1 MKILIA
7 EDDAVSRILLSR
19 TLQAL
24 GYECLVGSDGE
35 EAWRLWLDNPVVD
48 VIVSDWLMPQV
59 EGPELCR
66 RIRSAADPRRAY
78 PYFIFL
84 TTLSDRE
91 HLLAGLAA
99 GADDYLTKPLD
110 REQLQARLKVAERV
124 TGMQRQLAAQ
134 RDELERLNAELAA
147 LAREDALTGA
157 GNRLRLAEDLAALR
171 DRAERYGHRYCLLI
185 CDLDSFKAYND
196 RYGHLAGDDALR
208 RVADL
213 FRRELRPTDTL
224 YRFGGEEFIVVL
236 PEQDPGGARVVAER
250 LRQGIEDL
258 AMSGGEAD
266 RSTRKT
272 LTASFGLAAVAPWE
286 KKSAEDL
293 IGEADCA
300 LYRAKAS
307 GKNRIELYGQDGQ
320 SGESIQ

>member
-7 EDDAVSRILLSR
+7 EDDAVSRMLLGR

-24 GYECLVGSDGE
+24 GYECLAASDGE
-35 EAWRLWLDNPVVD
+35 EAWRLWLDNLTVD
-48 VIVSDWLMPQV
+48 VIVSDWHMPQV

-66 RIRSAADPRRAY
+66 RIRSAADPRRGY

-91 HLLAGLAA
+91 HLLAGLDA

-124 TGMQRQLAAQ
+124 TGMQRKLVAQ
-134 RDELERLNAELAA
+134 RDELERLNIELAA

-157 GNRLRLAEDLAALR
+157 GNRLRLAEDLVALR
-171 DRAERYGHRYCLLI
+171 DRAERYSHRYCLLI

-208 RVADL
+208 RVAEL
-213 FRRELRPTDTL
+213 FRRELRPVDTL
-224 YRFGGEEFIVVL
+224 YRLGGEEFIVVL
-236 PEQDPGGARVVAER
+236 PEQDMDGARAAAER
-250 LRQGIEDL
+250 LRQGIEEL
-258 AMSGGEAD
+258 AMGGEEAD
-266 RSTRKT
+266 RSMRQT
-272 LTASFGLAAVAPWE
+272 LTASFGLAAVTPQE
-286 KKSAEDL
+286 KKSAENL
-293 IGEADCA
+293 IREADCA
-300 LYRAKAS
+300 LYRAKTS
-307 GKNRIELYGQDGQ
+307 GKNRIESYGKDAQNSQ
-320 SGESIQ
+320 PA